1 MSILTMAIKV
11 TRRTV
16 AVAVFR
22 DRTLSY
28 AEVRHLSSHK
38 EAADASATAF
48 VNWTLHRFDITMAA
62 IEDAVASEEAR
73 SAELVHLIENDLLVQ
88 GSTSHRVSKNTL
100 FEAFAIQPLSCR
112 KELHEIVRQF
122 WPQLNSSDF
131 HSSVLDAAA
140 LGLYAQVEYL
150 LSK

>member
-1 MSILTMAIKV
+1 MAIKV

-38 EAADASATAF
+38 EAADASATSF
-48 VNWTLHRFDITMAA
+48 VNWVLHHFSITRAA

-73 SAELVHLIENDLLVQ
+73 SAELVHLLENDLRQQ
-88 GSTSHRVSKNTL
+88 GASSLRVSKYTL
-100 FEAFAIQPLSCR
+100 FVAYAAEPLTYR
-112 KELHEIVRQF
+112 KELHEIVRLF

-131 HSSVLDAAA
+131 HSSILDAMA
-140 LGLYAQVEYL
+140 LGLYAQVEYQ
-150 LSK
+150 LSR